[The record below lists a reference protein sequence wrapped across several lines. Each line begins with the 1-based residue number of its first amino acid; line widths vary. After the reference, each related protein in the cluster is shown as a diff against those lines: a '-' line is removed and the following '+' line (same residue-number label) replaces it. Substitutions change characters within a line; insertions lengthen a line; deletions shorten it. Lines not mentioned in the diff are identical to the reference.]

1 MRICSIAP
9 CISEA
14 CIAQLTLHDDNIID
28 DGAKAWI
35 YTERDYT
42 FIREVDRHDPQ
53 SYTVDAATAT
63 QFTQSAAGNTS

>member
-1 MRICSIAP
+1 MRICSTAP

-14 CIAQLTLHDDNIID
+14 CIAQLTLQDDNVID

-42 FIREVDRHDPQ
+42 FIGEAYPHDHQ
-53 SYTVDAATAT
+53 SSGMV
-63 QFTQSAAGNTS
+63 S